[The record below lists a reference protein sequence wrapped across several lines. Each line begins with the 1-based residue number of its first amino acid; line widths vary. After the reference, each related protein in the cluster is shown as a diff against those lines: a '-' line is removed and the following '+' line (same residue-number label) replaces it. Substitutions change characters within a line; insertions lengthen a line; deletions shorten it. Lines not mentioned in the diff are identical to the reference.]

1 MEAMHIYSRIHFL
14 NNLDDNYCTN
24 FHYYSDEDLPVNFF
38 PSTKDKAVKQELT
51 DTFSIEEMDMSPDE
65 DEDLN
70 LEPPKQI
77 KRHWCCLQVPADWK
91 CQILWTIDCE

>member
-1 MEAMHIYSRIHFL
+1 MR
-14 NNLDDNYCTN
+14 N
-24 FHYYSDEDLPVNFF
+24 FEFFPNFYDIFSDEDLPVNFF
-38 PSTKDKAVKQELT
+38 PSSKDKAVKQELT

-77 KRHWCCLQVPADWK
+77 KRRWCCLQVPADWK
-91 CQILWTIDCE
+91 CQIL